1 MRVFASCVAVVLCAA
16 CGQAAP
22 PSSPPTPS
30 PSQSSSA
37 AALQPARVER
47 VRSDLPDDYE
57 VTDLTGRAAPLAL
70 WGFGPAW
77 TADPVSCGA
86 LADPAGDG
94 AFHGWSASG
103 PGGIVHA
110 VVAISPVGL
119 DPAAAESC
127 GSWTLSAGPTSADVT
142 LVGAPAIDG
151 AATLGMATDATTVV
165 EGGTETHT
173 HADTFVAYLDGYV
186 AYVTVVTDP
195 GAAGPALRADFASG
209 LLVQTVVAI
218 RG

>member
-1 MRVFASCVAVVLCAA
+1 MRVFASCVAIVLCTA
-16 CGQAAP
+16 CAQPAPPPSALTSDAAP
-22 PSSPPTPS
+22 SSSP
-30 PSQSSSA
+30 A
-37 AALQPARVER
+37 RLRPARVER

-57 VTDLTGRAAPLAL
+57 VSDLTGRAAPLAL

-77 TADPVSCGA
+77 TADPTQCGA
-86 LADPAGDG
+86 LADPAGEG
-94 AFHGWSASG
+94 GFHGWSASG

-110 VVAISPVGL
+110 VVAVSPGGL
-119 DPAAAESC
+119 DPASAESC
-127 GSWTLSAGPTSADVT
+127 ATWTLSAGPTNADVT

-151 AATLGMATDATTVV
+151 AVTLGMATDATTVV

-173 HADTFVAYLDGYV
+173 HADTFVAYLNGYV